1 MNYSFKYVSV
11 DNYILKYTD
20 KEGKDKELP
29 FTRTVEIATKLQGI
43 VAKARLKMF
52 KELSAQGVT
61 KNDLIIKVINKDGT
75 ISYDET
81 NYREYEKYYMELEG
95 TLTLDEVVKDC
106 FNMSISELLVDM
118 GVDPNTTDEE
128 VTSKVLA
135 FSQKFSAIIG
145 GKDNPPS
152 DSTSNKE

>member
-52 KELSAQGVT
+52 KELSSQGFT
-61 KNDLIIKVINKDGT
+61 KNDLIVKVINKD
-75 ISYDET
+75 
-81 NYREYEKYYMELEG
+81 
-95 TLTLDEVVKDC
+95 KD
-106 FNMSISELLVDM
+106 
-118 GVDPNTTDEE
+118 
-128 VTSKVLA
+128 K
-135 FSQKFSAIIG
+135 
-145 GKDNPPS
+145 
-152 DSTSNKE
+152 NKLKQFFMKSVGFFKLFFL